1 VSGLGSMYEIVGLI
15 LGSNVK
21 KKKWIMSG
29 QLNTHVPILIVLG
42 YENVCADKIQGAIEN
57 RV

>member
-15 LGSNVK
+15 LGSNV

-42 YENVCADKIQGAIEN
+42 YENLCADKIQGVIEN